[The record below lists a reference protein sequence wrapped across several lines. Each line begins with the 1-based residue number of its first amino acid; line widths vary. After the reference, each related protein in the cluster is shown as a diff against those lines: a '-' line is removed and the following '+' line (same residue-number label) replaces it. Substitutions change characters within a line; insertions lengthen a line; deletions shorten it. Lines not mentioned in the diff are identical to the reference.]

1 MFSMAAGSLGA
12 GWSPV
17 EGQLHSWRGLD
28 GSGGIRFEG
37 LPLGGGG
44 CCSGVTLGIAP
55 PLDFV
60 CGLASRSGSHLPA
73 SHPAVGMGVRGCLVR
88 LCEIS
93 ELRAGVRYDSFP
105 SAHRGLCQFG

>member
-44 CCSGVTLGIAP
+44 GLLRRDAGHRSSLGFRLRISITLWESSACESPGSGY
-55 PLDFV
+55 
-60 CGLASRSGSHLPA
+60 
-73 SHPAVGMGVRGCLVR
+73 GC
-88 LCEIS
+88 
-93 ELRAGVRYDSFP
+93 AGVLGP
-105 SAHRGLCQFG
+105 SV